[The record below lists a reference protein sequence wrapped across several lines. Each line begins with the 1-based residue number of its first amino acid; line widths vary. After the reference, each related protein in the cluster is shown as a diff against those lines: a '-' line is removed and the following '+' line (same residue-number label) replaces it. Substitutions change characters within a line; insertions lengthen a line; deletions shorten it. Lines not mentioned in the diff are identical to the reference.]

1 MTFGTTLSPGVRRV
15 LWALMALTV
24 LVNAASMLTPI
35 INEGDSVLYAAL
47 AQHMLQSGD
56 YLSLVLDGKDWLDK
70 PHFPFWMGAL
80 FFKLFGISAGS
91 YILPGFLFHLL
102 GGYYTYRL
110 ARLLYG
116 RDLALL
122 ALLVYLSTYHLM
134 YTTSALKAEAFL
146 TGSIMGA
153 CYYCLRLDATGKAKH
168 LVLAALFSAIS
179 VMTKG
184 VFTLITIGSGLFC
197 LWLYQGRLSQLVRL
211 RWWLMLGLTLIFL
224 APELGALYWQFDLH
238 PEKTVFG
245 KQGVSG
251 IRFFF
256 WDSQFGRFFNSGP
269 ITNDGGNPWYFVH
282 VFVWAFLPW
291 VAVYIGAVWTGVRT
305 FARSAKGERDAFV
318 YLCTSFFVSFVMFSA
333 TSFQLDYYTVIVYP
347 FAAILCA
354 RFLLECLLAVDA
366 KRTLTAQSL
375 VSALTLVLGLGVA
388 LQVGNAVLVSGL
400 ISACLLTLAW
410 GWRSG
415 ILQRASLLLV
425 YPVVAVNVLYAALE
439 AMTYIAHTRYSVPYN
454 VLPVLANS
462 PQTPVLVYGM
472 DSIVA
477 WEIGLYRRSAP
488 SVRMEVM
495 DTDALKPK
503 DYFLLVK
510 TEALLTLSASLGPYQ
525 LVHQGDWVDH
535 KTGLLPRQINLAR
548 GKEPLESFSVLRV
561 GSAP

>member
-1 MTFGTTLSPGVRRV
+1 MTLGNAISPGLRRV

-47 AQHMLQSGD
+47 AQHMLRSGD

-102 GGYYTYRL
+102 GGYFTYRM
-110 ARLLYG
+110 ARTLYG
-116 RDLALL
+116 RDAALL

-245 KQGVSG
+245 RQDVSG

-400 ISACLLTLAW
+400 IGACLLTLAW

-510 TEALLTLSASLGPYQ
+510 TEALPTLSASLGPYQ

-535 KTGLLPRQINLAR
+535 KTGLLPRQINLAH

-561 GSAP
+561 GPAP